1 MVGVLAVAFLVWSVI
16 LGKFVMKKIFVLAA
30 TMAAFSSSAMA
41 YTQRDVDRLLNILEK
56 EQAYYVTF
64 LSKGYGL
71 SQEVTQAVVS
81 QTVSYLNDHRITELF
96 LKEAEAN
103 PKASPETLSM
113 GIAKKGYLR
122 LPPEDVVFATEFY
135 AKMISSLPDESCK
148 AMSMGKDTG
157 ALSHKPDKNI
167 AAFFASQNPS
177 DVVRYLCMD
186 SKAIRAEV
194 EALREPAKNS
204 PRDLKLLQQA
214 FATNYQRILSSYS
227 ELDQARMLQAVRD
240 PKGAPACDVCK
251 AFKMTFKVYESL
263 DPKMKTVYSYSM
275 GH

>member
-1 MVGVLAVAFLVWSVI
+1 MG
-16 LGKFVMKKIFVLAA
+16 
-30 TMAAFSSSAMA
+30 T
-41 YTQRDVDRLLNILEK
+41 
-56 EQAYYVTF
+56 
-64 LSKGYGL
+64 SKGYIAPTRPEWSASKRSVSTFL
-71 SQEVTQAVVS
+71 RNRDTDSKAKAVS
-81 QTVSYLNDHRITELF
+81 KF
-96 LKEAEAN
+96 AE
-103 PKASPETLSM
+103 
-113 GIAKKGYLR
+113 
-122 LPPEDVVFATEFY
+122 
-135 AKMISSLPDESCK
+135 

-227 ELDQARMLQAVRD
+227 ELDQARMLEAVRD
-240 PKGAPACDVCK
+240 PKGAPAGDVCK